1 MTLLMALL
9 VFIVTLELTKQGYFR
24 PKPVRE
30 VKVKAVELIPIL
42 IIVAIPASG
51 LVLTILVILN
61 L

>member
-1 MTLLMALL
+1 MTLLMLL
-9 VFIVTLELTKQGYFR
+9 IFIVLLELIKLR
-24 PKPVRE
+24 PKPVRG
-30 VKVKAVELIPIL
+30 VKIKVAELIPIL